1 MSMLRPGL
9 TAATLCLVL
18 SACSSSPLEAD
29 AATVPQSK
37 VPTAI
42 ELVALYDAPVNWS
55 ATALAFNP
63 RLNPTGSR
71 LGAIY
76 SSDLGHWD
84 LTDMR
89 DAAYEAWELVEH
101 GLINEDDFRDFVFV
115 NAVRAKTGVNP
126 DFFKGTVVETAV
138 ARLIAE

>member
-1 MSMLRPGL
+1 TRDEWALAG
-9 TAATLCLVL
+9 
-18 SACSSSPLEAD
+18 
-29 AATVPQSK
+29 
-37 VPTAI
+37 I
-42 ELVALYDAPVNWS
+42 ESRDDIRERFIPKFFFGCEGDDRM
-55 ATALAFNP
+55 TALAFNSNF
-63 RLNPTGSR
+63 NPTRSR

-115 NAVRAKTGVNP
+115 NPVRAKTDVNP
-126 DFFKGTVVETAV
+126 DFFKGTVVERA
-138 ARLIAE
+138 AAGLQ